1 MDREQNLFWF
11 SVNWMFGAR
20 VVKLFTSLLI
30 VGFVSAYLV
39 ADSNTVRKA
48 PELAFTLPGQGDKLL
63 SQYRGKVVALEF
75 ILTTCPHCQA
85 ASRVMTK
92 FQQEYA
98 PRGFQAIDLAINALD
113 EGRKPDQASLLT
125 ETFANNFQVGFPVG
139 YIGRDPMMSFMGF
152 SIMDR
157 MVVPQLVLI
166 DRKGYIRY
174 QTPAGDSEEYGK
186 LMNESTIQQHIEELL
201 AQAANASTHRTVAKR

>member
-1 MDREQNLFWF
+1 VLKIASSFIAL
-11 SVNWMFGAR
+11 G
-20 VVKLFTSLLI
+20 L
-30 VGFVSAYLV
+30 VSAYLI
-39 ADSNTVRKA
+39 ADTNAVRKA

-63 SQYRGKVVALEF
+63 SQYRGKVIALEF

-85 ASRVMTK
+85 ASKVMTK
-92 FQQEYA
+92 FQQEYGA
-98 PRGFQAIDLAINALD
+98 RGLQAIDLAINALD
-113 EGRKPDQASLLT
+113 EGRTPAQASMLT

-174 QTPAGDSEEYGK
+174 QTPAGDTEDYAK
-186 LMNESTIQQHIEELL
+186 LMNEGTIQQHIEELL
-201 AQAANASTHRTVAKR
+201 AQPTGASARRTVARR

>member
-1 MDREQNLFWF
+1 M
-11 SVNWMFGAR
+11 
-20 VVKLFTSLLI
+20 KLFTSTAIALGL
-30 VGFVSAYLV
+30 VSAYLV
-39 ADSNTVRKA
+39 VAQTNTGRKA

-75 ILTTCPHCQA
+75 ILTTCPHCQE
-85 ASRVMTK
+85 ASHVMTK
-92 FQQEYA
+92 YQLEYGA
-98 PRGFQAIDLAINALD
+98 RGFQAIDLAINALD

-125 ETFANNFQVGFPVG
+125 ESFANNFQVGFPVG

-152 SIMDR
+152 SVVDR

-166 DRKGYIRY
+166 DRKGFIRY

-186 LMNESTIQQHIEELL
+186 LMNPNTIRQHIEELL
-201 AQAANASTHRTVAKR
+201 AQPVSAAGKHTAGRKAI